1 MPETIAAIFTPGEG
15 IAAILRISGDASLE
29 IMRKLM
35 SGCPEEI
42 EPGRGYDG
50 KLSAAGQDPA
60 SEAAGEAVFL
70 YLKAPASYTGED
82 MLEIQKQGS
91 NDALEEILRAVLGL
105 GIEGVREA
113 EPGEFTKR
121 AFLNG
126 KIDLTQA
133 EAVTDIRE
141 AGTEMSLAI
150 AESQIEGHL
159 GDTIREIRST
169 LLDILAEMA
178 VDIDYPESEIYEGYE
193 YPESFN
199 EDSVSDI
206 VNRLRWVHSDVADL
220 IDTAR
225 IGRIARDG
233 VRAVIAGKSNSG
245 KSSLMK
251 ALLGEGQVPVTDSL
265 DPAGDTVEE
274 TTSMG
279 GVPIVLVDTAGL
291 RNIDDETEKL
301 GIERT
306 ILALARADIV
316 ILVIDGS
323 VKLDEED
330 RKILRFME
338 NMNTDHLIAVIN
350 KEDLGRTITEDDVR
364 SILPGATVI
373 NTSLVGSA
381 ADDAARRIS
390 EIIGGILDLGS
401 IDIKETSII
410 TNERQLKML
419 RNADM
424 NLDEAIS
431 MLQTGEPMEA
441 AELSAHYAY
450 NALGTILGEEVG
462 DEVLDRVFGKFSL
475 GM

>member
-1 MPETIAAIFTPGEG
+1 
-15 IAAILRISGDASLE
+15 
-29 IMRKLM
+29 
-35 SGCPEEI
+35 
-42 EPGRGYDG
+42 
-50 KLSAAGQDPA
+50 
-60 SEAAGEAVFL
+60 
-70 YLKAPASYTGED
+70 
-82 MLEIQKQGS
+82 
-91 NDALEEILRAVLGL
+91 
-105 GIEGVREA
+105 
-113 EPGEFTKR
+113 
-121 AFLNG
+121 
-126 KIDLTQA
+126 
-133 EAVTDIRE
+133 
-141 AGTEMSLAI
+141 
-150 AESQIEGHL
+150 
-159 GDTIREIRST
+159 
-169 LLDILAEMA
+169 
-178 VDIDYPESEIYEGYE
+178 
-193 YPESFN
+193 
-199 EDSVSDI
+199 
-206 VNRLRWVHSDVADL
+206 
-220 IDTAR
+220 
-225 IGRIARDG
+225 
-233 VRAVIAGKSNSG
+233 
-245 KSSLMK
+245 MK